1 MPMRYELLEHTAD
14 VLIRAYGST
23 VEECFENAAYAMFDQ
38 MVDASTVR
46 PLEEV
51 EVRGE
56 GDDPEE
62 RLFDLLSELLFIH
75 DANRMV
81 FSEFEVT
88 FEDGTLRCVAR
99 GERLDPDRHGPRT
112 EIKAVTFH
120 MMEVDEE
127 EPSVTVLFDI

>member
-1 MPMRYELLEHTAD
+1 MRYELLEHTAD

-56 GDDPEE
+56 GDDLEE